1 MAFAFVRSLTISAL
15 APRYVST
22 DTKFDEMKSVVQGKN
37 WLRMVSFVQPSLPAS
52 RLACHFLSA
61 PSKLTPPRLCYLLLD
76 RPSTTDPTS
85 PRLPS
90 RHQQKSPSCY
100 EGRTSCFLT
109 RSRSTI
115 CRWRGWR
122 TLWYVRTLL
131 MFFLSRS
138 ARIIHQRDGLMPASS
153 SQLPPVA
160 SSFSLLPR
168 SNTTTSAPSPE
179 QPSPTTSALSK
190 LPPCPFSASRLV
202 LPSCARPPTVF
213 FSL

>member
-1 MAFAFVRSLTISAL
+1 
-15 APRYVST
+15 
-22 DTKFDEMKSVVQGKN
+22 MKSVVQGKN
-37 WLRMVSFVQPSLPAS
+37 WLRMVSFVQPSLPTS

-61 PSKLTPPRLCYLLLD
+61 RPKLTLPRLCYLLLD

-122 TLWYVRTLL
+122 TLWYAQNTSLVPLVSICSYCPSERRSDACLLLSTSSRRVLLFSSPSQQYDYVRP
-131 MFFLSRS
+131 LSR
-138 ARIIHQRDGLMPASS
+138 AALANHVGALK
-153 SQLPPVA
+153 
-160 SSFSLLPR
+160 
-168 SNTTTSAPSPE
+168 T
-179 QPSPTTSALSK
+179 PTMSI
-190 LPPCPFSASRLV
+190 
-202 LPSCARPPTVF
+202 
-213 FSL
+213 